1 MKNTRLAKKYLSQIG
16 LMKVRIEQRQRE
28 ANEIRELAMSTGAI
42 DYSKEK
48 VDGGKFSNVQE
59 EMIVKYSDM
68 LEEIDGKIHDM
79 KNLQHKIIGEIQALE
94 NENHVK
100 ILELIYVDGKRL
112 NQVAMEMGFSVSYV
126 KHMHVKALL
135 VFYNKYKGII

>member
-1 MKNTRLAKKYLSQIG
+1 MKNTKLAKKYLSQIG

-79 KNLQHKIIGEIQALE
+79 KKGRIYFVNKEKIPNFAGA
-94 NENHVK
+94 
-100 ILELIYVDGKRL
+100 
-112 NQVAMEMGFSVSYV
+112 F
-126 KHMHVKALL
+126 
-135 VFYNKYKGII
+135 